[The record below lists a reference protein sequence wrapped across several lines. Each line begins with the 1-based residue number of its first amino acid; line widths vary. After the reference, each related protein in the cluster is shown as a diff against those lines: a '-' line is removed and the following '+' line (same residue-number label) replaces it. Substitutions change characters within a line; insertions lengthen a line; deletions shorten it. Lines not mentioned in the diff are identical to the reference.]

1 MLPTVAMFR
10 LLASVEGI
18 SAPLVLRSFHSGF
31 YASIT
36 FFSFQSGT
44 SKKWLKGTTVTM
56 AVVPS
61 GINPLKF
68 MIRTMLSIDNDTDK
82 TNIS

>member
-18 SAPLVLRSFHSGF
+18 SAPRVLRSFHSGF

-36 FFSFQSGT
+36 FFSS
-44 SKKWLKGTTVTM
+44 
-56 AVVPS
+56 
-61 GINPLKF
+61 
-68 MIRTMLSIDNDTDK
+68 
-82 TNIS
+82 

>member
-36 FFSFQSGT
+36 FFSSQSGT
-44 SKKWLKGTTVTM
+44 SKKWLNGTTVAI
-56 AVVPS
+56 AVAPS
-61 GINPLKF
+61 GINLLRF
-68 MIRTMLSIDNDTDK
+68 MMSKILRIENNTDK